1 MAPAKAGED
10 LFLKDGEVQDEWK
23 DLGGQSVASRG
34 LLRAMETM
42 LREYGTMTL
51 AQAAAPATAV
61 PGRASAPSYTGELT
75 MEDDSVRRKLDLSPQ
90 FRRLYLKPDREPLPL
105 R

>member
-1 MAPAKAGED
+1 
-10 LFLKDGEVQDEWK
+10 
-23 DLGGQSVASRG
+23 
-34 LLRAMETM
+34 
-42 LREYGTMTL
+42 
-51 AQAAAPATAV
+51 
-61 PGRASAPSYTGELT
+61 